1 MYVCFYKPQN
11 FNKNNNYWA
20 EIKKTNSLIMKCI
33 IEYIFHYL
41 GEDLVSLYVVSDPL
55 SVFL

>member
-1 MYVCFYKPQN
+1 MFVFINHKILI
-11 FNKNNNYWA
+11 KKNNYWA

-41 GEDLVSLYVVSDPL
+41 GEDL
-55 SVFL
+55 